1 MEKTRHF
8 NLPLAGMI
16 QHGIR
21 TEKGFPKEL
30 GYFIARTKDAQMKSL
45 VEKFNTVYNN
55 STQLKVRFFNE
66 DPFTVRNA
74 RYNQSGL
81 VCYCMQ
87 GESIGKQKVK
97 NLWQEKECLSN
108 CEYATVKEDEK
119 KPACMEEGTLKF
131 LLPEISSDRVWIMK
145 TRGFTVIDK
154 ISSYI
159 SSQKIMGNS
168 MIGDFNLY
176 LKQEEHIRQSDGQK
190 FTNYTIDILKIEDD
204 TKKVLQE
211 KESEESQN
219 SIQEIK
225 STKKNNSINK
235 KKADDNN
242 TSKKE
247 SDKVVNINTKSNI
260 NFETVKEGEYDVNEC
275 LCYIGLE
282 ENIIVNKG
290 KEINYTS
297 GKFIDSNNKE
307 IVAIVNKDLAEELK
321 NCDLGTVVL
330 LKIENK
336 VNHNWV
342 TDFKYVQKMLKEAV

>member
-1 MEKTRHF
+1 MEKTRYV

-30 GYFIARTKDAQMKSL
+30 GYFIARTKDAQMKPL

-108 CEYATVKEDEK
+108 CEYATAKEDEK

-204 TKKVLQE
+204 IKNILPKQE
-211 KESEESQN
+211 KENSQVPIPTVKN
-219 SIQEIK
+219 
-225 STKKNNSINK
+225 TKKNNTKSTKNSTN
-235 KKADDNN
+235 DNN
-242 TSKKE
+242 SSQKK
-247 SDKVVNINTKSNI
+247 SNVVNINTKSNI
-260 NFETVKEGEYDVNEC
+260 KFETVKEGEYDVNEC

-282 ENIIVNKG
+282 ETIVVNKG

-297 GKFIDSNNKE
+297 GKFIDSNDKE
-307 IVAIVNKDLAEELK
+307 ILAIVNKDLAEELK
-321 NCDLGTVVL
+321 NCDLGTIVI

-336 VNHNWV
+336 ANHNWV

>member
-168 MIGDFNLY
+168 MIGDFSLY

-225 STKKNNSINK
+225 ITKKNNSINK

-242 TSKKE
+242 TSKK
-247 SDKVVNINTKSNI
+247 
-260 NFETVKEGEYDVNEC
+260 
-275 LCYIGLE
+275 
-282 ENIIVNKG
+282 
-290 KEINYTS
+290 
-297 GKFIDSNNKE
+297 
-307 IVAIVNKDLAEELK
+307 
-321 NCDLGTVVL
+321 
-330 LKIENK
+330 
-336 VNHNWV
+336 
-342 TDFKYVQKMLKEAV
+342 